1 MHKII
6 HFTPCN
12 QRCLHSCMVVKLDLQ
27 IYVTGSAR
35 VTPVSS
41 VLPSATMVKIEVESS
56 IKKPASQRTSS
67 TSVVWCSQSFY
78 ALAIIWRRSQLF
90 GGTRCKKLKL
100 QQLECIYCLK
110 LLESHGLLPITLIV
124 HYKYL
129 CNWLWSYHQ
138 QRF

>member
-1 MHKII
+1 M
-6 HFTPCN
+6 
-12 QRCLHSCMVVKLDLQ
+12 VKLDLQ

-90 GGTRCKKLKL
+90 GGTHCKVAAAGMYLLFKIIRISWVITHHIDCSL
-100 QQLECIYCLK
+100 Q
-110 LLESHGLLPITLIV
+110 V
-124 HYKYL
+124 
-129 CNWLWSYHQ
+129 
-138 QRF
+138 FM